1 MLEED
6 CKSGLRLDYLY
17 FSEINCSRQ
26 QLIKKAKLNVNYDV
40 DRKING
46 NEAIVKIVTNIK
58 SHNDEISLSLTTIG
72 KFTLI
77 DLENVYDDSIKKEM
91 LNLNTVAII
100 MPYIRSQVSIITT
113 QPDLTPI
120 LLQPVDVTLLM
131 AQQAEN
137 M

>member
-131 AQQAEN
+131 AQQTEN

>member
-17 FSEINCSRQ
+17 FSEIHCSRQ
-26 QLIKKAKLNVNYDV
+26 QLIKKAELNVNYNV
-40 DRKING
+40 DHKING
-46 NEAIVKIVTNIK
+46 NEAIVKIVTSIK
-58 SHNDEISLSLTTIG
+58 SHSDEISLSLTTIG

-120 LLQPVDVTLLM
+120 MLQPVDVTLLM
-131 AQQAEN
+131 AQKAEN

>member
-120 LLQPVDVTLLM
+120 MLQPVDVTLLM
-131 AQQAEN
+131 AQKAEN